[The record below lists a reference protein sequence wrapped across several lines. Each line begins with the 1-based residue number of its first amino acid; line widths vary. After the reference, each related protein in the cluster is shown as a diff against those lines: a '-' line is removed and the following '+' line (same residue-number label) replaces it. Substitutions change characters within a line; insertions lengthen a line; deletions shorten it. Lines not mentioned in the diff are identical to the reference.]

1 MKKIKE
7 VVTDPQWILRIG
19 VFGSFLGH
27 GIFALQGKKNWIPYF
42 ASVGIGENAAQTLL
56 PLIGTLDVMV
66 ALLVLFYPLRL
77 VLVWA
82 SFWGFLTALIRPI
95 SGEPI
100 WDFVE
105 RWANW
110 AAPLALL
117 ALQGFPR
124 NLKELFK
131 K

>member
-7 VVTDPQWILRIG
+7 LISDPQWILRLGI
-19 VFGSFLGH
+19 FGTFLGH

-42 ASVGIGENAAQTLL
+42 ATVGIGEAAAQTLL
-56 PLIGTLDVMV
+56 PIIGAMDVVV
-66 ALLVLFYPLRL
+66 ALVVLFYPLR
-77 VLVWA
+77 VALVWA
-82 SFWGFLTALIRPI
+82 SLWGFLTALIRPL
-95 SGEPI
+95 SGEPV

-117 ALQGFPR
+117 AWQGFPKKW
-124 NLKELFK
+124 KELIK